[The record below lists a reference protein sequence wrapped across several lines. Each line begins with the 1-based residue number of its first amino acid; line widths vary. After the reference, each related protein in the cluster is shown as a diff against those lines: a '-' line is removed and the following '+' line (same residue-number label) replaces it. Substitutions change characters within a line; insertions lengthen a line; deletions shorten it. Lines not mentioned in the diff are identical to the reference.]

1 MSIFQPDLYTE
12 KVVMITGGGSGIC
25 FAIAKS
31 FAEHGASVAIISRN
45 EDKLQAAA
53 KQIEA
58 STGRTCFFRSADV
71 RNVESVNKAVK
82 EIVSELGPI
91 DILVNGAA
99 GNFLAT
105 AENLSPNGYKTVYE
119 IDALGSFI
127 VSKAV
132 YEQSLSKRGGSII
145 NISATLQ
152 YVGTAMQIHAASAK
166 AAVDVQTRTL
176 AVEWGP
182 KKIRVNGV
190 APGPIAGT
198 EGIDRLVPP
207 HLLNSMKAK
216 NPLQR
221 LGETTEIADAC
232 LFLAS
237 PAASYVNGAILVVD
251 GGQWLNANQLT

>member
-1 MSIFQPDLYTE
+1 MSIFQPDLYNG
-12 KVVMITGGGSGIC
+12 KVVVITGGGSGIC
-25 FAIAKS
+25 FAIAKR
-31 FAEHGASVAIISRN
+31 FAEHGASVAILSRN
-45 EDKLQAAA
+45 KDKLQSAAT
-53 KQIEA
+53 QIES
-58 STGRTCFFRSADV
+58 STGRTCCFRAADV
-71 RNVESVNKAVK
+71 RDVRSVNLAIE
-82 EIVSELGPI
+82 EITSELGPI
-91 DILVNGAA
+91 DILINGAA
-99 GNFLAT
+99 GNFLAS
-105 AENLSPNGYKTVYE
+105 AENLSPNGYKTVFE

-132 YEQSLSKRGGSII
+132 YEQSLSKRGGAII

-152 YVGTAMQIHAASAK
+152 YVGTVMQIHAASAK

-182 KKIRVNGV
+182 KGIRVNGV

-207 HLLNSMKAK
+207 ELLESMKAK

-237 PAASYVNGAILVVD
+237 PAAAYVNGAILVVD
-251 GGQWLNANQLT
+251 GGQWLNANQLI